1 MHRVLSLFI
10 LAGLVACQDL
20 APTGL
25 AAPDDGSAA
34 FSDAVHNQGN
44 DRFYLLPPM
53 VKNPSPGGIF
63 NPMLQP
69 RVAVCPVEALVEPP
83 TAPGCPQPVADFTMQ
98 TGIFIPEGA
107 QHYQVDW
114 KTSDSGV
121 TANGTYRVLFYLS
134 DQPTALLLGYADVQF
149 GSSLSEVKNLQTNET
164 IALLDGRTLPVRFRI
179 EEGASCAGEVDCG
192 EAVIGPDG
200 GIVTTVDGYAGVSI
214 PAGAVSE
221 DVLVTI
227 TQINP
232 ASQPWGKCLPT
243 GLRQEQGCYD
253 FDTDPVIVEFNESVT
268 VAICLDP
275 NALRPKNLALHRF
288 NPNESQGVVELPN
301 APENFLDCGGFTAL
315 AFLGEDA
322 GALDR
327 LAAFAGRL
335 VSPLASFFIPRTVFA
350 TDLGRGG
357 LTDAFSSVGWA
368 EPGDASGEVPGS
380 APAGA
385 TLNPVIQL
393 LTAHNHHG
401 EDPVAASGAT
411 LRFEYTGPDGEP
423 AAAPWQLTTDLL
435 GQATPAWALTG
446 APGIHTLS
454 VSTRGTLN
462 GEVTGEVVPDPTTIL
477 ELRTLVSVAGL
488 TCGEDPECGEGVIG
502 PIGGVVTTPNK
513 HAGVSVP
520 MGALDGPV
528 TITVRRVNPGDQPWG
543 TCLLTGLRQEQGCYS
558 FETDPALTE
567 VNGNN
572 TFNIPVTVAVC
583 LDPNA
588 PRKDKVTLH
597 RDNKASNLAER
608 EVFEL
613 PGASENFLNCTG
625 FGALGWAPEASSLR
639 WLAAA
644 AGRALAPVRGIV
656 VPRLAYATDLG
667 RGGLTDAFSLVGW
680 AEGVQLS
687 VIGGNFPSSGTA
699 SAGANFTLQVE
710 ARTTHNHESGSQ
722 RSNATVLYAEY
733 TAPGGTTTVLGPFN
747 SGNAAVT
754 GITWQLTQDSGLHSL
769 SITTRGKVDGQL
781 VPDPTVPLVLTVEV
795 P

>member
-34 FSDAVHNQGN
+34 FSDAMHNQGN

-53 VKNPSPGGIF
+53 VKNPSPDGIF

-69 RVAVCPVEALVEPP
+69 RVAVCPVGALVEPP

-114 KTSDSGV
+114 KPSASNV
-121 TANGTYRVLFYLS
+121 SVNQTYRILFYIS

-149 GSSLSEVKNLQTNET
+149 GNSLTEVKNLQTAET
-164 IALLDGRTLPVRFRI
+164 IALVDNQTLPVRFRI

-192 EAVIGPDG
+192 EAVIGSDG

-232 ASQPWGKCLPT
+232 TSQPWGKCLPT

-253 FDTDPVIVEFNESVT
+253 FATDPVIEEFNESVT
-268 VAICLDP
+268 VAICLNP
-275 NALRPKNLALHRF
+275 KALRPKNLALHRF
-288 NPNESQGVVELPN
+288 NANESVGVVELPN

-322 GALDR
+322 GVLDR
-327 LAAFAGRL
+327 LAAFAGRV
-335 VSPLASFFIPRTVFA
+335 VSPLASFLIPRTVFA

-401 EDPVAASGAT
+401 EDPVAASDAT

-423 AAAPWQLTTDLL
+423 AAAPWEITTDLF
-435 GQATPAWALTG
+435 GQATPAWVLTG
-446 APGIHTLS
+446 APGIHTLL
-454 VSTRGTLN
+454 VSTRGTLD
-462 GEVTGEVVPDPTTIL
+462 GEVTGVVVPDPTTIL
-477 ELRTLVSVAGL
+477 ELHTLVSGS

-502 PIGGVVTTPNK
+502 SDGGIVTTPNK
-513 HAGVSVP
+513 HAGVYFP
-520 MGALDGPV
+520 ENALLENV
-528 TITVRRVNPGDQPWG
+528 TVTVRRVNPGDQAWG
-543 TCLLTGLRQEQGCYS
+543 KCLPTGLRQAQGC
-558 FETDPALTE
+558 FAFDTDPVIE
-567 VNGNN
+567 KFERDVKVG
-572 TFNIPVTVAVC
+572 VC
-583 LDPNA
+583 LDPKA
-588 PRKDKVTLH
+588 PGQDHLLLH
-597 RDNKASNLAER
+597 RYHHDPIDPTKR
-608 EVFEL
+608 RVFEL
-613 PGASENFLNCTG
+613 PGVHAGFLDCSG
-625 FGALGWAPEASSLR
+625 FAALGWEPDVSSFR
-639 WLAAA
+639 WLAWA
-644 AGRALAPVRGIV
+644 AGRVLSPVGGLV

-667 RGGLTDAFSLVGW
+667 RGGLTDAFSAMGW
-680 AEGVQLS
+680 AEGVWLNR
-687 VIGGNFPSSGTA
+687 IGGSCKAIESPGASCNF
-699 SAGANFTLQVE
+699 QIE
-710 ARTTHNHESGSQ
+710 AKTTHNHGGSSSQ
-722 RSNATVLYAEY
+722 RSNDAILHAEY
-733 TAPGGTTTVLGPFN
+733 TDPAGITTVLGPFN

-754 GITWQLTQDSGLHSL
+754 GISVQLTQAVGIHTFI
-769 SITTRGKVDGQL
+769 ITTSGKVDGQL